1 MWQNIH
7 IYIHLSFCFLFNL
20 VGCIDGGTVNCPV
33 GTIIVN
39 QNQTNHPKKYKIN
52 WKIQRPVGEVME
64 FKIVVKNFNAN
75 LTTCQ
80 NATDRIELRDL
91 SGYFIGRI
99 CSNTSKFLSCSNRV
113 EVTFISSRL
122 ESRSSL
128 PKLFL
133 KYTSKLTS
141 GNNESKAIFKI
152 TVRNTGSDMI
162 TN

>member
-1 MWQNIH
+1 
-7 IYIHLSFCFLFNL
+7 
-20 VGCIDGGTVNCPV
+20 
-33 GTIIVN
+33 
-39 QNQTNHPKKYKIN
+39 
-52 WKIQRPVGEVME
+52 ME
-64 FKIVVKNFNAN
+64 FEIVVKNFNAN
-75 LTTCQ
+75 LTTCK

-91 SGYFIGRI
+91 SGYFFGRI
-99 CSNTSKFLSCSNRV
+99 CSNTSKFLSCSNSV

-141 GNNESKAIFKI
+141 GNNDSKEIFKI
-152 TVRNTGSDMI
+152 TVRNTGSDII